1 MNKPLPPEVEKQL
14 ADLVFAGQTIE
25 AIKRYREHSGEGLRE
40 AKDFVDALATD
51 LRTREPEKFAPRST
65 SKGCFGML
73 ALFGLGLLATL
84 GTLFLVLS
92 GTGMAAAADAKPA
105 AVKVRIALAG
115 DSTVTTGGG
124 WGQGFANQL
133 RPGIECLQMARGGRS
148 SKSFRDEGEWQK
160 VLDAK
165 PDYVLIQFGHN
176 DMPGKGPKRETD
188 PATTYPENL
197 GRFVDEVRAMGGK
210 PILVTSMTRRHF
222 KDGKINSDLLA
233 YVAAAKKVAAE
244 KKVPLVDLHTRSIKL
259 FEKLGEEACK
269 ALSPID
275 KKTGKTD
282 TTHLNGK
289 GGEAVGKL
297 VAEDVKKLVPALADC
312 FVP

>member
-14 ADLVFAGQTIE
+14 ADLVFAGRKIE
-25 AIKRYREHSGEGLRE
+25 AIKLHREQSGWGLKE
-40 AKDFVDALATD
+40 SKDFVDEFTAS

-73 ALFGLGLLATL
+73 ALFGLGLLAAL

-92 GTGMAAAADAKPA
+92 GTGTAAAADAKPA

-133 RPGIECLQMARGGRS
+133 RPGVECLQLARGGRS

-160 VLDAK
+160 VLATK

-197 GRFVDEVRAMGGK
+197 GRFVDEVRAIGGT

-222 KDGKINSDLLA
+222 KDGKINSDLFA
-233 YVAAAKKVAAE
+233 YVDAAKKVAAE
-244 KKVPLVDLHTRSIKL
+244 KKVPLVDLHTRSIEL

-297 VAEDVKKLVPALADC
+297 VAEDVKKLVPTLADC